1 MNKSIN
7 SQIFEEIN
15 NLGLYNLKEYSE
27 KLLTPEM
34 NKIGFFINYKNNSE
48 FFKKLLIKGDI
59 DTKYTFEYLG
69 LNINFNEIKYY
80 IGMKKVSI
88 ELDVYFHNKDKERH
102 FKNQIIYFNNNF
114 YIKKGVSQYI
124 IIILLKYFDI
134 MIKYYKDIIIER
146 IIKIEEKNQT
156 QTQNINKNIK
166 QVNLNMEYI
175 ILGKDNITANEI
187 IIKPNIKPNI
197 KPKSSSIL
205 NYLTIKKGGYKKIN
219 KKDYNLLELK
229 SMCKNNKIK
238 NYSKLNKDDLIKL
251 LRNHK

>member
-7 SQIFEEIN
+7 SEIFKEIN

-48 FFKKLLIKGDI
+48 FFKKLLIEGSI
-59 DTKYTFEYLG
+59 DTNYTFEYLG
-69 LNINFNEIKYY
+69 LNINFNELRYY

-102 FKNQIIYFNNNF
+102 FKNEIIYFNNNF
-114 YIKKGVSQYI
+114 YIKRGVRQYI

-156 QTQNINKNIK
+156 QTQNININRD
-166 QVNLNMEYI
+166 YT
-175 ILGKDNITANEI
+175 ILGKDNITANPI
-187 IIKPNIKPNI
+187 II
-197 KPKSSSIL
+197 KPKSSSSSSIL
-205 NYLTIKKGGYKKIN
+205 NYFIIKKGGYKKIN